1 MFRNRVSPLMGIWS
15 FCANRLPA
23 WPPSAKEI
31 ASWAVF
37 RRSVR
42 CPAPDTQSRTVTACC
57 RNATSACRLHRRVAC
72 VLHAVIDWTRAGLDW
87 VHTSPPGQASAPQTF
102 PSSSNLSDNENV
114 LRLSI
119 SERVALTSGSRPVTF
134 HNNYVPESNDRCIAD
149 RYRRSAFGT
158 GLPPSGSR

>member
-42 CPAPDTQSRTVTACC
+42 CPAPDTQSRTVT
-57 RNATSACRLHRRVAC
+57 C